1 MADSKTSGSHMKFGW
16 IQKTR
21 LCQWLKPCLSARLWF
36 VALTLF
42 AVAIGSYLAVLNWR
56 LVDSDDLS
64 AETRTSLLSNIGLL
78 LAGLVALLFGMWR
91 SWLAQR
97 QTDIAQRVLLNER
110 YQKGTEML
118 GASNLTV
125 RLAGIYALR
134 RLASEHPNDYHLDA
148 MNQFS
153 SFIRHPRVDENIP
166 TGEDHAPNAI
176 RYSDDEIRL
185 RQDMQDVMDAIG
197 TRSER
202 GIAIER
208 YDEFWLN
215 LRGAN
220 LRGLFF
226 QNPEQINLS
235 RMLITDADFS
245 KVWLKGADL
254 SDAICWAN
262 GRFVETRFHKA
273 NLSRIK
279 LVRSNLRGA
288 KFSGTEDEPTN
299 LVGSDFTNS
308 DLSHAKL
315 YATDMSEANLLGC
328 DLSGAIFALHGAWPA
343 QGLTQSQLNQ
353 AKHHDPAIGPPI
365 LTGVKDAVTGN
376 NLVWQPIVPLQVEND

>member
-1 MADSKTSGSHMKFGW
+1 MKFGW
-16 IQKTR
+16 GKRTIR
-21 LCQWLKPCLSARLWF
+21 WLKPCLSAGVLF
-36 VALTLF
+36 TVLTLI
-42 AVAIGSYLAVLNWR
+42 AVAIGSHLTVLNWR
-56 LVDSDDLS
+56 LLNSDGLGE
-64 AETRTSLLSNIGLL
+64 ETRATLLSNTGLL

-118 GASNLTV
+118 GAPNLTV

-134 RLASEHPNDYHLDA
+134 RLASEHPNDYHLDV

-166 TGEDHAPNAI
+166 RGEIHAPNAI
-176 RYSDDEIRL
+176 QYSDDEIRL

-197 TRSER
+197 TRGER

-208 YDEFWLN
+208 DTEFWLN
-215 LRGAN
+215 LRGVQ

-245 KVWLKGADL
+245 KVWFKGADL

-262 GRFVETRFHKA
+262 GRFVETRFHEA
-273 NLSRIK
+273 NLSRIRFEK
-279 LVRSNLRGA
+279 SDLTGA
-288 KFSGTEDEPTN
+288 KFGGTEDKPTN
-299 LVGSDFTNS
+299 LRNASFTNS
-308 DLSHAKL
+308 NLSHAEL
-315 YATDMSEANLLGC
+315 WATDMSGANLLGC
-328 DLSGAIFALHGAWPA
+328 DLSGAEFSLNGEWPV
-343 QGLTQSQLNQ
+343 QGLTQTQLTQ
-353 AKHHDPAIGPPI
+353 AQAHDPEIGPPI
-365 LTGVKDAVTGN
+365 LTGVKDALTGN
-376 NLVWQPIVPLQVEND
+376 ILVWRPMVPRRDENDQDDEVD